1 MKDDATRPKDATNY
15 RDTAFG
21 IIARSEL
28 IKKET
33 EGIAR
38 GIDYVLHL
46 SKKTGLQP
54 SLLLK
59 LHRFCFGWIFPK
71 WAGRYRTIDVETS
84 THRFP
89 PHYKVRELTKTFFDD
104 LNERLKHETD
114 SVELIA
120 WAQHRIVWIHPFKDY
135 NGRIARLFSNLL
147 MLRFNLPLVEVPAER
162 GSDRRQYIQAMKAAD
177 RGDYSK
183 LVNLIKKAF
192 EGK

>member
-1 MKDDATRPKDATNY
+1 MKDDSTRSKDATSY

-21 IIARSEL
+21 IISRSEL

-33 EGIAR
+33 EGIVR
-38 GIDYVLHL
+38 GINYVLDL
-46 SKKTGLQP
+46 SQKTGLQP

-59 LHRFCFGWIFPK
+59 LHGICFSFIFPD
-71 WAGRYRTIDVETS
+71 WAGKYRSIEVETT

-89 PHYKVRELTKTFFDD
+89 PHYKVRELIKNFFDD
-104 LNERLKHETD
+104 LNERFKHD
-114 SVELIA
+114 FDPVELIA

-147 MLRFNLPLVEVPAER
+147 MLRFNLPLVEVRAER

-183 LVNLIKKAF
+183 LVSLIKKAF